1 MVYFSLSAGL
11 SVEVIK
17 HDKKVHSVTKQPLPT
32 TSKNIN
38 SEQLLND
45 LHYQQS
51 KQIIQSLLNK
61 GLIST
66 TEFNEIDTLNKQ
78 SFPPLSRPG
87 NIDTSKF

>member
-1 MVYFSLSAGL
+1 M
-11 SVEVIK
+11 
-17 HDKKVHSVTKQPLPT
+17 
-32 TSKNIN
+32 
-38 SEQLLND
+38 ND

-78 SFPPLSRPG
+78 SFPPLLGPE
-87 NIDTSKF
+87 NIDTSRL

>member
-1 MVYFSLSAGL
+1 MV
-11 SVEVIK
+11 
-17 HDKKVHSVTKQPLPT
+17 KKVQPVTHQPLIT
-32 TSKNIN
+32 TNTNIS

-66 TEFNEIDTLNKQ
+66 TEFEDIDTLNKQ
-78 SFPPLSRPG
+78 TFPSLLGPG
-87 NIDTSKF
+87 SVDTSKF

>member
-1 MVYFSLSAGL
+1 M
-11 SVEVIK
+11 
-17 HDKKVHSVTKQPLPT
+17 TKQPLPT

-51 KQIIQSLLNK
+51 KQIIQGLLNK

-78 SFPPLSRPG
+78 SFPPLLGPG

>member
-1 MVYFSLSAGL
+1 MV
-11 SVEVIK
+11 
-17 HDKKVHSVTKQPLPT
+17 KKVQPVTHQPLI
-32 TSKNIN
+32 TSKNIS

-66 TEFNEIDTLNKQ
+66 TEFNEIDTLDKQ
-78 SFPPLSRPG
+78 SFPPLLGPG

>member
-1 MVYFSLSAGL
+1 M
-11 SVEVIK
+11 
-17 HDKKVHSVTKQPLPT
+17 TKQPLPT

-78 SFPPLSRPG
+78 SFPPLLGPG

>member
-1 MVYFSLSAGL
+1 MV
-11 SVEVIK
+11 
-17 HDKKVHSVTKQPLPT
+17 KKVHSVTKQPLPT

-61 GLIST
+61 GLI
-66 TEFNEIDTLNKQ
+66 
-78 SFPPLSRPG
+78 
-87 NIDTSKF
+87 

>member
-1 MVYFSLSAGL
+1 MV
-11 SVEVIK
+11 
-17 HDKKVHSVTKQPLPT
+17 KKVQPGTHQPIIT
-32 TSKNIN
+32 TNQNIS

-66 TEFNEIDTLNKQ
+66 TEFEDIDTLNKQ
-78 SFPPLSRPG
+78 SFPPLLGPG
-87 NIDTSKF
+87 NVDTSGL